1 MISDFHL
8 HTEFSGDSDT
18 PVRNQ
23 VERAIALGMKEI
35 CITDHHDYGAD
46 FADID
51 FSLDTDAYLLYMKQV
66 QQEYQDRI
74 RVNIGVELGLQLHV
88 REHLSEYEKSYP
100 FDFIIGS
107 SHFIDRMDPYY
118 PEYFIGRTEQDAYE
132 HYFEVTHKRIQAMD
146 CFDVCGHLDYIIRY
160 GANRNRSYSLKQYQD
175 YIDPILKILIE
186 RGKGLECNT
195 SGYKYH
201 LGHPHP
207 SEEIL
212 TRYRELGGEI
222 LTVGSDAHKPEH
234 LGYCFQEAAELLKS
248 CGFRYYTVYHNRKP
262 EFIPLA

>member
-18 PVRNQ
+18 PARDQ
-23 VERAIALGMKEI
+23 IERAIALGMQEI
-35 CITDHHDYGAD
+35 CVTDHHDYGAD
-46 FADID
+46 FVDID
-51 FSLDTDAYLLYMKQV
+51 FTLDVENYLSYMKQL

-74 RVNIGVELGLQLHV
+74 RINIGVELGLQLRV
-88 REHLSEYEKSYP
+88 KDYLQAYETRYP

-107 SHFIDRMDPYY
+107 SHFIDQMDPYY
-118 PEYFIGRTEQDAYE
+118 PEYFVGRTEEDAYG
-132 HYFEVTHKRIQAMD
+132 HFFDVTRKRIQAMD

-175 YIDPILKILIE
+175 HIDPILKSLIE

-212 TRYRELGGEI
+212 TRYRKLGGEI
-222 LTVGSDAHKPEH
+222 LTVGSDAHKPQH
-234 LGYCFQEAAELLKS
+234 LGYCFREASQLLQA
-248 CGFRYYTVYHNRKP
+248 CGFRYYTVFHNRKP
-262 EFIPLA
+262 EFLPLP